1 MSAEPRVEQVE
12 LLSSLVFTEKNNCV
26 NTLVATRFI
35 YRKLYFIF
43 SFERKTVFVRRRGE
57 SGERFLFVL
66 FVAINHL
73 SKYWEYPWWSLQPI
87 HTATP
92 EGTTSLESKRRDCN
106 FIFFQA

>member
-35 YRKLYFIF
+35 YRKLYFIL
-43 SFERKTVFVRRRGE
+43 SFERRTVFFRRRGE

-66 FVAINHL
+66 FVGIQPLVEVLGISMVEFTAY
-73 SKYWEYPWWSLQPI
+73 SYCYP
-87 HTATP
+87 
-92 EGTTSLESKRRDCN
+92 GG
-106 FIFFQA
+106 

>member
-87 HTATP
+87 PTATP
-92 EGTTSLESKRRDCN
+92 EVNSEP
-106 FIFFQA
+106 QE